1 MNDAPVSDAIG
12 QPVRR
17 KEDLRLLTGRG
28 RFSDDLNLPGQAYAA
43 VLRSPYA
50 HARIVSID
58 ASAARRMHG
67 VLAVYTGAD
76 LAAAGLGPI
85 EPDYNFM
92 GSIEQQR
99 QMPDVVLV
107 NRDGSDMF
115 ASPYHLLAMDRA
127 RFNGQSVAMVIA
139 ESVGVAKDAAEAIE
153 VDYEPLPAVTVTRD
167 AARPDAPRLWD
178 IAPSNVCLDAE
189 HGDAAAVAEAFS
201 RAKHVARLETWISRV
216 TGVPM
221 EPRTAVGHY
230 DAATGRYTL
239 HAGSGG
245 VHRQKRELSLILNV
259 PLESVRVITHD
270 IGGNFGTKNSLFP
283 EFPLIVW
290 ASKQLGR
297 PVKWTCERSEAF
309 LSDYQGRDLVA
320 EIELA
325 LDEKGNFLALR
336 GDLLS
341 NLGAHA
347 ASIIPLRKGVS
358 IINGLYRIPAIH
370 LNARAVLSNT
380 PSTAPYRSAGRPE
393 AMYIIERLIEIA
405 ARDFGFDA
413 VELRRRNIIPVDAL
427 PYRNASGVTY
437 DSGEYEKSMDWALQI
452 ADWKGFAARRAEA
465 KGRGKLRGI
474 GFSNYI
480 ELTMGFPRE
489 WGQVIVK
496 PEGVVEVAVGT
507 LSSGQGHETS
517 FTQCVSE
524 WLGVPFDK
532 VNLVQGDTDR
542 IPVGGGSHSGRS
554 MRMAGFVMG
563 KATDAVIA
571 RGKRITAHLFEVAV
585 ADIEFAT
592 GQFIVKGT
600 DRKQSLFDAAR
611 AAETDAELPAEL
623 RGPLAESHEQ
633 LFMDGG
639 YPYGTQVCEVEIDPE
654 TGVVQIVR
662 HSAVD
667 DVGQAINPLILD
679 GQTHGAIVQGAG
691 QIMGEHCH
699 YDAETGQ
706 LLSGSF
712 SDYPMPRADQYPSFD
727 TGLMEVRSP
736 SNPMGVRAGG
746 EGGTTPALAAVTN
759 AIVDALAEFGVK
771 HIEMPA
777 TPDRVWRTI
786 AGK

>member
-1 MNDAPVSDAIG
+1 MSDAPTSTGIG

-28 RFSDDLNLPGQAYAA
+28 RYSDDLCLPGQAFAA
-43 VLRSPYA
+43 MLRSPHA
-50 HARIVSID
+50 HAIIRSID
-58 ASAARRMHG
+58 TSAALKVPG

-76 LAAAGLGPI
+76 LAAEGIGPI
-85 EPDYNFM
+85 APDYNFM
-92 GSIEQQR
+92 GTIEQQR

-115 ASPYHLLAMDRA
+115 VSPYHLLARDRV
-127 RFNGQSVAMVIA
+127 RFNGQTVAMVVA
-139 ESVGVAKDAAEAIE
+139 ETVGAAKDAADVIE
-153 VDYEPLPAVTVTRD
+153 VDYEPLPSVTATRE
-167 AARPDAPRLWD
+167 AAKPDAPRLWEGS
-178 IAPSNVCLDAE
+178 ASNICLDAE
-189 HGDAAAVAEAFS
+189 HGDAVAAAAVFAK
-201 RAKHVARLETWISRV
+201 AKHIARLDTWISRV

-221 EPRTAVGHY
+221 EPRTAVGQY

-245 VHRQKRELSLILNV
+245 VHRQKRELSMILNV
-259 PLESVRVITHD
+259 PLESVRVVTHD

-283 EFPLIVW
+283 EFPLVVW
-290 ASKQLGR
+290 ASKKLGR

-320 EIELA
+320 DVELA
-325 LDEKGNFLALR
+325 LDGEGNFLALR
-336 GDLLS
+336 GHLLS

-358 IINGLYRIPAIH
+358 IITGLYRVPVIH
-370 LNARAVLSNT
+370 VTARAVLSNT
-380 PSTAPYRSAGRPE
+380 ASTIPYRSAGRPE
-393 AMYIIERLIEIA
+393 AMYLIERLIEIA

-413 VELRRRNIIPVDAL
+413 IALRRRNIIPVKAL

-437 DSGEYEKSMDWALQI
+437 DSGEYEKGMDWALEI
-452 ADWKGFAARRAEA
+452 ADWKGFAARRVEA
-465 KGRGKLRGI
+465 KARGKLRGI

-489 WGQVIVK
+489 WGEVTVK
-496 PEGVVEVAVGT
+496 PEGEVEVAVGT

-517 FTQCVSE
+517 FTQCVSD

-532 VNLVQGDTDR
+532 VRLVQGDTDR

-563 KATDAVIA
+563 KATDAVIE
-571 RGKRITAHLFEVAV
+571 RGKRITAHLLEVAA
-585 ADIEFAT
+585 ADIDFAAGYFT
-592 GQFIVKGT
+592 VKGT
-600 DRKQSLFDAAR
+600 DRRQSIFAVAR
-611 AAETDAELPAEL
+611 AAESNTGLPADL
-623 RGPLAESHEQ
+623 RGPLSAQHEQ
-633 LFMDGG
+633 LFKDGG
-639 YPYGTQVCEVEIDPE
+639 YPYGGQVCEVEIDPD

-662 HSAVD
+662 HAAVD
-667 DVGQAINPLILD
+667 DVGRAVNPLILH

-699 YDAETGQ
+699 YDHESGQ

-712 SDYPMPRADQYPSFD
+712 MDYPMPRADQYPSFD
-727 TGLMEVRSP
+727 TELMEVPSP
-736 SNPMGVRAGG
+736 SNPLGVRAGG

-777 TPDRVWRTI
+777 TPERVWRAM
-786 AGK
+786 AGV